1 MNPPTK
7 SGVTLVV
14 SSVPPR
20 YPQILGKPRC
30 SSVGAFA
37 YLLFMIFLVIFL
49 VASLYV
55 DALANP
61 HQFVADLSR
70 HPHSDGD
77 EVAMSAEEIGNH
89 ACTHWSA
96 YKCDG
101 PDGEGLCQCPCHWDD
116 K

>member
-1 MNPPTK
+1 
-7 SGVTLVV
+7 
-14 SSVPPR
+14 
-20 YPQILGKPRC
+20 
-30 SSVGAFA
+30 
-37 YLLFMIFLVIFL
+37 
-49 VASLYV
+49 V
-55 DALANP
+55 DELIRV
-61 HQFVADLSR
+61 HR
-70 HPHSDGD
+70 TED